1 MKNSNM
7 YTIKTSLKTW
17 IIHVDNIIKK
27 KNCPLKEHIIPGT
40 PVTIKKEKEDI
51 FQIRQKRAV
60 GIEPGTFAMRVTR

>member
-1 MKNSNM
+1 M

-27 KNCPLKEHIIPGT
+27 KNCPPERTYNSWHSSNH
-40 PVTIKKEKEDI
+40 KKEKEDI

>member
-40 PVTIKKEKEDI
+40 PVTIKKKKKI
-51 FQIRQKRAV
+51 SFKFVKKGQ
-60 GIEPGTFAMRVTR
+60 